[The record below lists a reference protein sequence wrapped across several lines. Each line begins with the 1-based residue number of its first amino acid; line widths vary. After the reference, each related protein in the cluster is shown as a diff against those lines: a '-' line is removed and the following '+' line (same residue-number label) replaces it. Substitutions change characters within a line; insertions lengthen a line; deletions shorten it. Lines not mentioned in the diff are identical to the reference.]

1 MRLKIKKEYEN
12 CEIRKGSLLFVSEKT
27 PENHYQFYFDNGF
40 QECFEILEPK
50 TFDEIKEEVE
60 KYTKDEKEKQHK
72 TKRKTK
78 KIR

>member
-1 MRLKIKKEYEN
+1 MRLKIKKDYAN
-12 CEIRKGSLLFVSEKT
+12 CEIRRGNLLFVAGKT
-27 PENHYQFYFDNGF
+27 PEQHYQFYFDNGF
-40 QECFEILEPK
+40 DDIFEVLKPK
-50 TFDEIKEEVE
+50 TIEEITQEVE